1 LLRRLTGWGK
11 MTATELDWLEGVPPN
26 RRGARRKQ
34 RCRQAMSAAG
44 RIVSFK
50 KLEGLRLNAA
60 KARAAKLARLLLVD
74 GQNKD
79 ENAVDKAAWLG

>member
-1 LLRRLTGWGK
+1 
-11 MTATELDWLEGVPPN
+11 
-26 RRGARRKQ
+26 
-34 RCRQAMSAAG
+34 MSAAG